1 MVERR
6 IAMNTIWTK
15 EFWKATLVR
24 LIRTFLTTILGVW
37 TAGQLITTVDW
48 KQALLA
54 AASATVYIL
63 ILCLLSGLPEVK
75 EGSIEDKQE
84 LPEGYFEE
92 EKEVEDE

>member
-6 IAMNTIWTK
+6 RQMNTIWTK

-37 TAGQLITTVDW
+37 TAGQIITDVDW

-54 AASATVYIL
+54 AASATIYVL
-63 ILCLLSGLPEVK
+63 ILCMIQGLPEVK
-75 EGSIEDKQE
+75 SDLPIIDVEDK
-84 LPEGYFEE
+84 
-92 EKEVEDE
+92 DE